1 MMNASGVRGLR
12 YNLLFPGGPPKEQ
25 IQAMAARISAFGW
38 HIQLLVDVSAFDL
51 DIVADLP
58 VDVVFDHLGHM
69 APGKGTENPGFQKM
83 LTMMREGRAWVKLSG
98 AYRTSASLQPPWD
111 DVLPIGRALVD
122 ATPSQ
127 CVWAT
132 DWPHPGFQEP
142 LPNDGALMD
151 VLEDWAPDAETR
163 RAILVDN
170 PARLYGF

>member
-1 MMNASGVRGLR
+1 MRLYAFRRVSETLGVSRAVLVHPSVYGTDNSITLDCLSRHGADPSFELRGIAVVDDDISDSVLEMMNASGVRGLR

-83 LTMMREGRAWVKLSG
+83 PTMMREAGPGEVVGVIDLG
-98 AYRTSASLQPPWD
+98 LPPA
-111 DVLPIGRALVD
+111 AL
-122 ATPSQ
+122 
-127 CVWAT
+127 
-132 DWPHPGFQEP
+132 G
-142 LPNDGALMD
+142 
-151 VLEDWAPDAETR
+151 
-163 RAILVDN
+163 
-170 PARLYGF
+170 